1 MIFWFCYTRLF
12 QLKDLTK
19 NPSTFLYMFEIKY
32 LRIMKS
38 TRKVKTIRMF
48 AWHSR
53 SCRLCEL
60 LNGEAWT
67 LLRAGRKKLSIIE
80 ATLLFKVKDLM
91 NETFW
96 LSSVQLCGKKRL
108 IMSTFTFVWCYFIPL
123 RVFVKYKSFLR
134 TQDLYTIL
142 TDLFWYSQTSS
153 SLKQRMK
160 ILIRVASYI
169 TISLRLRNS
178 WKAKNEFKITALS

>member
-1 MIFWFCYTRLF
+1 M
-12 QLKDLTK
+12 K
-19 NPSTFLYMFEIKY
+19 N
-32 LRIMKS
+32 
-38 TRKVKTIRMF
+38 TRKVKTIRRF

-60 LNGEAWT
+60 LNREALIT
-67 LLRAGRKKLSIIE
+67 FTSRKKENSIDFLSIIE
-80 ATLLFKVKDLM
+80 ASLQLKIKDLM

-134 TQDLYTIL
+134 TKDLYTIW
-142 TDLFWYSQTSS
+142 TGLFWCSQTSS
-153 SLKQRMK
+153 SLNQR
-160 ILIRVASYI
+160 IRIPIQVATYI
-169 TISLRLRNS
+169 TISLRQRNS
-178 WKAKNEFKITALS
+178 WKAKNESKIMALSLTSHAAYSVPHLAT